1 MLVLQA
7 ECSVRTCSRC
17 PSQSSASATLVE
29 CVIRVVSSGRRL
41 NAAVLAAGHQQ
52 RATPAVF
59 TETNKNKLARPLHRR
74 RASFTEADVLKTVAR
89 WPLFVPRLHTCSAT
103 GRHVFALALRLGA
116 FTRSLARMWGPRTA
130 TLGSGVWRSDLHLK
144 AAGKVPTVFH
154 AV

>member
-17 PSQSSASATLVE
+17 PSQSSASATLAE

-41 NAAVLAAGHQQ
+41 NAGVLAAGHQQ

-89 WPLFVPRLHTCSAT
+89 WPLFVRRLHTCSAT
-103 GRHVFALALRLGA
+103 GRHVFALALRLAPLQEALQGCGDPAQPRWGRGFGA
-116 FTRSLARMWGPRTA
+116 QTSM
-130 TLGSGVWRSDLHLK
+130 
-144 AAGKVPTVFH
+144 
-154 AV
+154 

>member
-7 ECSVRTCSRC
+7 GCSVRTRSRC
-17 PSQSSASATLVE
+17 PSQSSASATLSE

-41 NAAVLAAGHQQ
+41 NAAVSAGGHQQ

-74 RASFTEADVLKTVAR
+74 RASFTEADVSKTVAR
-89 WPLFVPRLHTCSAT
+89 WLLFVLRLHTCSAT
-103 GRHVFALALRLGA
+103 DRHVFALTRRLCA
-116 FTRSLARMWGPRTA
+116 FTRGLARMWGPSRA
-130 TLGSGVWRSDLHLK
+130 TLGSGVLALRPPFED
-144 AAGKVPTVFH
+144 AGKVPTVFR